1 MTLAGHELAWGP
13 GAEPPEIQG
22 FWQSIMKR
30 RVYQREAIDKLN
42 QTNSLLHKIAKD
54 NEWNFINNANID
66 PSKHLNVDGVH
77 LNAGGASVLAQNLAQ
92 HINGITTTEIA
103 ELLNSDNPRVSTLH
117 PTSSNTTTIPQHYYE
132 DVAEVRST
140 LPSNERMRPWIP
152 PMPNIPRPL
161 DRDIRSTEPWQQY
174 HEYIGCYFCGERNH
188 KKQSCRYGQEIECY
202 NCHNLGHKA
211 KFCTWNNNN

>member
-1 MTLAGHELAWGP
+1 MTLAGHELHGV
-13 GAEPPEIQG
+13 QG
-22 FWQSIMKR
+22 RSPRKFRGFGQSIMKR

-103 ELLNSDNPRVSTLH
+103 D
-117 PTSSNTTTIPQHYYE
+117 Y
-132 DVAEVRST
+132 
-140 LPSNERMRPWIP
+140 
-152 PMPNIPRPL
+152 
-161 DRDIRSTEPWQQY
+161 
-174 HEYIGCYFCGERNH
+174 
-188 KKQSCRYGQEIECY
+188 
-202 NCHNLGHKA
+202 
-211 KFCTWNNNN
+211 